1 MVLVIDPERIAMN
14 LIEEAHVMGD
24 DLFRNGLEQ
33 GRLMAQTR
41 VLEAL
46 LANKDR
52 IPLDVF
58 LAISNAAKGDK

>member
-1 MVLVIDPERIAMN
+1 MN
-14 LIEEAHVMGD
+14 LVEDASKLGE
-24 DLFRNGLEQ
+24 DLFRNGLQQ

-46 LANKDR
+46 LAHKDR